1 MCPSSAPSPSVSPS
15 VPSPV
20 SARPG
25 VRRGPTTGAGE
36 RHGRRLA
43 ALLLR
48 HRERLLRHVVRL
60 TGDPHRAEDIVQ
72 ETLLR
77 AWVFVELG
85 EDEDPAEEERLI
97 AWLHRVA
104 RNLVIDAHRRDR
116 AVPVG
121 VVPDELLPP
130 TGGTDVAE
138 AVVDRQVVRHA
149 LARLSPAH
157 REVLVE
163 VHLRDRTGA
172 EAARAIGIPPG
183 TVKSRTHYALVALR
197 RELTRPSTH
206 GESAAA

>member
-1 MCPSSAPSPSVSPS
+1 MCPSPAPSPA
-15 VPSPV
+15 V
-20 SARPG
+20 SAHPG
-25 VRRGPTTGAGE
+25 RRREPPPTGRRG
-36 RHGRRLA
+36 HDRRLA
-43 ALLLR
+43 TLLLR
-48 HRERLLRHVVRL
+48 HRERLLRHIVRL
-60 TGDPHRAEDIVQ
+60 TTGDTHRAEDIVQ

-77 AWVFVELG
+77 AWIFVELG
-85 EDEDPAEEERLI
+85 DEEDPAEEERLV

-130 TGGTDVAE
+130 ATGSDVADT
-138 AVVDRQVVRHA
+138 VVDRQVVRHA

-197 RELTRPSTH
+197 RELARSPRR
-206 GESAAA
+206 GESAVA

>member
-1 MCPSSAPSPSVSPS
+1 MCPSSAPAPP
-15 VPSPV
+15 VPACAG
-20 SARPG
+20 ARRNPLPAA
-25 VRRGPTTGAGE
+25 RG
-36 RHGRRLA
+36 RQGRRLA
-43 ALLLR
+43 ALLLL
-48 HRERLLRHVVRL
+48 HRERLLRHIVRL
-60 TGDPHRAEDIVQ
+60 TAGDPHRAEDIVQ

-77 AWVFVELG
+77 AWIFVELG
-85 EDEDPAEEERLI
+85 DEENPAEEERLV

-130 TGGTDVAE
+130 ATGSDVADT
-138 AVVDRQVVRHA
+138 VVDRQVVRHA

-183 TVKSRTHYALVALR
+183 TVKSRTHYALMALR
-197 RELTRPSTH
+197 RELVPSPRR
-206 GESAAA
+206 GESAVA

>member
-1 MCPSSAPSPSVSPS
+1 MCPSPAPSRSAPACSGARRN
-15 VPSPV
+15 PSP
-20 SARPG
+20 ATREP
-25 VRRGPTTGAGE
+25 
-36 RHGRRLA
+36 HGRRLA
-43 ALLLR
+43 TLLLR

-60 TGDPHRAEDIVQ
+60 TGGDPHRAEDIVQ

-77 AWVFVELG
+77 AWVFLELT
-85 EDEDPAEEERLI
+85 DDTDPAEEERLV

-104 RNLVIDAHRRDR
+104 RNLVIDTHRRDR

-121 VVPDELLPP
+121 VVPDELMPP
-130 TGGTDVAE
+130 AGGSDVAE

-197 RELTRPSTH
+197 RELTRSSTN